1 MKRSSKRLQKKKS
14 LKGGTRVLRS
24 QKKSLLGNRK
34 KSKRSITKRGGAGWA
49 VWNEL
54 GQQSWR
60 VPAAQG
66 SKPRAP
72 IDMSRLPPA
81 QRWYTYDPTIKGSK
95 VKGGAAGNPGRD
107 YWAGYSVPPIV
118 TEHDPNQKTEQELM
132 RERAERAEAAAGL
145 KYYAPIHDTIPL
157 TDRVWNL
164 PESKRYTDD
173 AIRGVMTRNKLENL
187 PLPRRL

>member
-24 QKKSLLGNRK
+24 QKKRSLGGGK
-34 KSKRSITKRGGAGWA
+34 KSKRSITKRGGAGYP
-49 VWNEL
+49 VWNKE
-54 GQQSWR
+54 GKQEWR

-66 SKPRAP
+66 SKPPAP
-72 IDMSRLPPA
+72 TGRVLPPA
-81 QRWYTYDPTIKGSK
+81 YTWYTYDPTIKGGPA
-95 VKGGAAGNPGRD
+95 KGGASGNPGRD